1 MEAERKSNFVFA
13 YQQDI
18 IGSVKVFSIIC
29 WKTISEIGYD
39 LSEELVS
46 ESGWYN
52 GNECNTKV
60 DDEGIGSKSMNTC
73 RKHLKLNDNYVLV
86 DLACDLFYNT
96 KATGIGN
103 DCFKS
108 AQTFQIDGL
117 NRLKLS
123 KTEVVYSLNV
133 NM

>member
-1 MEAERKSNFVFA
+1 M
-13 YQQDI
+13 
-18 IGSVKVFSIIC
+18 
-29 WKTISEIGYD
+29 YD
-39 LSEELVS
+39 LFEELVS

-73 RKHLKLNDNYVLV
+73 RKHLKQNDNYVLV
-86 DLACDLFYNT
+86 DLACNLFYNT

-108 AQTFQIDGL
+108 AQTFQIDRL

-133 NM
+133 NMKIIKRNHFIY